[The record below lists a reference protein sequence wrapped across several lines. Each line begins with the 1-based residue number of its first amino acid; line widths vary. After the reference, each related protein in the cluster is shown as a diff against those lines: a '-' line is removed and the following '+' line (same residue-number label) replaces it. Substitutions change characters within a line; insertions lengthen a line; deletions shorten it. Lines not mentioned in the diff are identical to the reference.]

1 MRGVPGLAI
10 CLSQP
15 FQRLLKYPLLFQSLL
30 YQYVAA
36 FPVSTGC
43 SRCPLLTTDRSQHR
57 PLYTGLRCDT
67 SCE

>member
-36 FPVSTGC
+36 RTDLADAASAGC
-43 SRCPLLTTDRSQHR
+43 
-57 PLYTGLRCDT
+57 
-67 SCE
+67 